1 MMRLA
6 TSFRGASPRRA
17 LHPRIQ
23 ATVDGLE
30 QNHPA
35 VMRAEDTGLPLSDV
49 LVDRARRIETRWLE
63 ARARVLVTQAI
74 EDEERRLADRRRLG
88 RAGGRREDDR
98 QPASEP
104 DWDEVA
110 ERRAGL

>member
-1 MMRLA
+1 MIRLA
-6 TSFRGASPRRA
+6 TSFRGAGPRRA

-23 ATVDGLE
+23 AVVDGLE

-63 ARARVLVTQAI
+63 SRARVMVAQAI

-98 QPASEP
+98 APEP
-104 DWDEVA
+104 DWDEVS

>member
-30 QNHPA
+30 QNHPD
-35 VMRAEDTGLPLSDV
+35 VMRSAETGLPLSDV
-49 LVDRARRIETRWLE
+49 LVDRARTIQTRWLE
-63 ARARVLVTQAI
+63 ARARTLVEEAI
-74 EDEERRLADRRRLG
+74 EDEERRLEGGTPALR
-88 RAGGRREDDR
+88 GGRREDDP
-98 QPASEP
+98 PAYSEP